1 MQNKLTQLKDNV
13 SALPFNKKALLGGAL
28 AVSMAVSGFTIHQIS
43 QPSYVTMMTNL
54 DQANLQTIIPILEAE
69 GIPFTVGANNA
80 TLLVDRDSIQKATN
94 VLAKN
99 GLPSK
104 PVSGYGHLNNSSSPY
119 MTKSTEEQISRQ
131 ILEEN
136 LESSILQLDNVEKA
150 QVRLAVAKN
159 SQFLRDVEP
168 SSASVVLTI
177 KRGKSLNRA
186 QINGIVKMISFSIPN
201 LPEENV
207 IILDHT
213 GRALSKGSDSILG
226 NTGTSSEHKSLIEE
240 QLRQKII
247 EVVAPIVG
255 LDQVRVN
262 VEASVNFDKVENT
275 KEEPVTSSVILSQQT
290 EKSYDKDLAG
300 GGGVVGAV
308 SNQPPEHASF
318 EESPNGDPA
327 GKAQDSGVSHIKET
341 TNYSVGKSIT
351 HTVKS
356 AGEIQKVNVAILF
369 DSRKFSEEELPKI
382 IESISSLTQS
392 SIGFDPDRG
401 DNLDVR
407 AMIFS
412 EPEIETVEPL
422 PFYETKIGKDAID
435 AGKLIGALL
444 LLWLLFWRPLV
455 NRILPSPKEEDSN
468 SGSEQPSHLT
478 TDEGFESYRE
488 LDRNISTE
496 ATEAEF
502 NNETTKSIELMKTKP
517 TEAQNVLQ
525 SWLAE
530 ISLED
535 LLSSDKDDDSDDAN
549 DDLTSTEEKLQKE
562 KNNKIE
568 VGENN
573 DK

>member
-28 AVSMAVSGFTIHQIS
+28 AVSVAVSGFTIHQLS

-54 DQANLQTIIPILEAE
+54 DQTNLQTIIPILEAE
-69 GIPFTVGANNA
+69 GIPFTVAPNNS
-80 TLLVDRDSIQKATN
+80 TLLVDRDAVQKATN

-104 PVSGYGHLNNSSSPY
+104 PISGYDHLSNSSSPY

-159 SQFLRDVEP
+159 SQFLRDVSP

-213 GRALSKGSDSILG
+213 GRALSKGSDSALG
-226 NTGTSSEHKSLIEE
+226 NIGTSSEHKAQIEE
-240 QLRQKII
+240 QLRQKIV

-262 VEASVNFDKVENT
+262 VEANVNFDKVENT

-308 SNQPPEHASF
+308 ANQPPDHASF
-318 EESPNGDPA
+318 EESPDSGSTNSS
-327 GKAQDSGVSHIKET
+327 QDQGVSHIKET

-351 HTVKS
+351 HTIKS
-356 AGEIQKVNVAILF
+356 AGEIQKINVAILF
-369 DSRKFSEEELPKI
+369 DSRNFTEEELPKV
-382 IESISSLTQS
+382 IESITSLTQS
-392 SIGFDPDRG
+392 SIGFNPDRG

-407 AMIFS
+407 AMTFT
-412 EPEIETVEPL
+412 EPEVVPAEPL
-422 PFYETKIGKDAID
+422 PFYETKIGKDAIE
-435 AGKLIGALL
+435 AGKMIGAIL

-455 NRILPSPKEEDSN
+455 NRILPSTKDEESSN
-468 SGSEQPSHLT
+468 DTEAANTTT
-478 TDEGFESYRE
+478 TDEE
-488 LDRNISTE
+488 LNSEIGLVEQISTE

-517 TEAQNVLQ
+517 TESQNVLQ
-525 SWLAE
+525 SWLAD

-535 LLSSDKDDDSDDAN
+535 LLNSEKDEDLDSEN
-549 DDLTSTEEKLQKE
+549 NELTDPEEKSEEENNESEAGE
-562 KNNKIE
+562 KN
-568 VGENN
+568 